1 MGRRAFAGSAQANPS
16 APSGRVPL
24 RMTSARRH
32 RFEMRRRKA
41 VGDQV
46 REARQAVEPGRAGAE
61 EALAEQEAAAP
72 VEVGGAQEPTVA

>member
-1 MGRRAFAGSAQANPS
+1 
-16 APSGRVPL
+16 
-24 RMTSARRH
+24 
-32 RFEMRRRKA
+32 MRRRKA